1 VHRGPTDADETIA
14 ALLGVFA
21 SRWPAEESGRPRVAI
36 CTQGTR
42 DRCCAKW
49 GFAAH
54 RQALRLFTEG
64 ASPFEP
70 LECSHLGGD
79 RYAATGVFFP
89 SGSMYAYLDSADL
102 PALIG
107 GEAEGRITPANY
119 RGRVF
124 EPELVQVL
132 RGGLARDG
140 HLQAAAAPI
149 TLLDPDDGGRVV
161 HVSLDGGASFAVRL
175 GEVETTFYAS
185 CANLDR
191 RKRSRGRGWSTRR
204 RAALSA
210 ERARRLRCSRPHGR
224 PLLPPPR
231 RRRAPPRID
240 DEAFAAAFDRFAD
253 AAWCCWARP
262 ATGTSEFYRA
272 RAAITRRLVERHG
285 FNVIGLEADWPD
297 AAALDRRVRG
307 RDGPKDGAP
316 FNRFPTWM
324 WRNREMAAFVEDLRT
339 LNARRP
345 FDQRAEIRGLDL
357 YSLNSSITAV
367 LEHLDTADPDAAQH
381 ARARYGCLRPW
392 SERPELYGAEV
403 MRTGRTCEAA
413 VVTQLMSLLTREL
426 ERGGA
431 DEADF
436 DAQQNARVIQA
447 AETYYRAMYWGSVES
462 WNLRDRHMF
471 DTLQQVLGRR
481 GPEAK
486 AVVWAHNSHIGDAR
500 ATQMGEGGEWNI
512 GQLCR
517 QWWDDQAVLIGFSTD
532 RGQVAAADDW
542 GGAMRVKQVRPSM
555 PGSWERTFLDAAT
568 PAPSPTGVT
577 VPSWPERSPK
587 AGSNARSASSTAP
600 KPSATATTS
609 TRGSHSNSTPWSGS
623 RRPPPSTPSPHHA
636 TTAGTHRR
644 PGPFGL

>member
-1 VHRGPTDADETIA
+1 MD
-14 ALLGVFA
+14 
-21 SRWPAEESGRPRVAI
+21 
-36 CTQGTR
+36 
-42 DRCCAKW
+42 
-49 GFAAH
+49 
-54 RQALRLFTEG
+54 
-64 ASPFEP
+64 
-70 LECSHLGGD
+70 
-79 RYAATGVFFP
+79 
-89 SGSMYAYLDSADL
+89 
-102 PALIG
+102 
-107 GEAEGRITPANY
+107 
-119 RGRVF
+119 
-124 EPELVQVL
+124 
-132 RGGLARDG
+132 
-140 HLQAAAAPI
+140 
-149 TLLDPDDGGRVV
+149 
-161 HVSLDGGASFAVRL
+161 
-175 GEVETTFYAS
+175 
-185 CANLDR
+185 
-191 RKRSRGRGWSTRR
+191 
-204 RAALSA
+204 ALSA
-210 ERARRLRCSRPHGR
+210 RLRDAAE
-224 PLLPPPR
+224 PLPS
-231 RRRAPPRID
+231 ID

-253 AAWCCWARP
+253 ARVVLLGEASH
-262 ATGTSEFYRA
+262 GTSEFYRA

-324 WRNREMAAFVEDLRT
+324 WRNRETAAFVEDLRT
-339 LNARRP
+339 LNATRP

-517 QWWDDQAVLIGFSTD
+517 QWWGDQAVLIGFSTD

-555 PGSWERTFLDAAT
+555 PGSWERTFLDAGHPCSLTDWRDSPELAGALAESRLERAIGVIYRPET
-568 PAPSPTGVT
+568 ERHSHYFDARLSQQFDALVWFEETTAVDALPAPRDDSGDA
-577 VPSWPERSPK
+577 PE
-587 AGSNARSASSTAP
+587 T
-600 KPSATATTS
+600 
-609 TRGSHSNSTPWSGS
+609 W
-623 RRPPPSTPSPHHA
+623 
-636 TTAGTHRR
+636 
-644 PGPFGL
+644 PFGL